1 MAATGLG
8 REENDHGEG
17 ETNEE
22 GIATGSKNGEDE
34 EESSQKLG
42 DKIVVVAHSNYR
54 E

>member
-1 MAATGLG
+1 MAAAGLG
-8 REENDHGEG
+8 REEDHDGER
-17 ETNEE
+17 ETDEE

-42 DKIVVVAHSNYR
+42 NKIVVVVHSNYR